1 MLNLYK
7 ICSKM
12 HGVMEKVR
20 YTPGIRNNTMTTCLI
35 QLDQWDLGNMKVPFF
50 GLLLLDTDQ
59 EQPKKDAFWK

>member
-20 YTPGIRNNTMTTCLI
+20 YTPGIRNKIMTTCLI
-35 QLDQWDLGNMKVPFF
+35 QYNTIRFFLYSTFKTRGYIKV
-50 GLLLLDTDQ
+50 LHSK
-59 EQPKKDAFWK
+59 E

>member
-20 YTPGIRNNTMTTCLI
+20 YTPGIRNKIMTTCLI
-35 QLDQWDLGNMKVPFF
+35 QYNTIFF
-50 GLLLLDTDQ
+50 I
-59 EQPKKDAFWK
+59 